1 MQNGQPLQQIPGSN
15 QRGGQFM
22 QQQQQQQQQ
31 QMLSQ
36 MQQDKQSQQQLQQ
49 LQQQLN
55 LSQTTGNIL
64 QPTNNS
70 LASLQQQ
77 NVGLQQGLGAAASLQ
92 PAGAPTSQAMSGA
105 ALPSN
110 STGSLG
116 QSSLTALQQNGV
128 GPSCSWDVQFVSG
141 LAEFY
146 ASLFQFYNASS
157 PLLNLFAAIRDGE
170 HAATEHGECFAI
182 CWRQCT
188 ECSEQFSTK

>member
-15 QRGGQFM
+15 QGGGQFM
-22 QQQQQQQQQ
+22 QQQ

-36 MQQDKQSQQQLQQ
+36 MQQDKQSHQQLQQ

-55 LSQTTGNIL
+55 LSQTTGNLL

-92 PAGAPTSQAMSGA
+92 PGGAPTSQAMSGA

-116 QSSLTALQQNGV
+116 QSSLTALQQIGV
-128 GPSCSWDVQFVSG
+128 GPSCS
-141 LAEFY
+141 
-146 ASLFQFYNASS
+146 
-157 PLLNLFAAIRDGE
+157 
-170 HAATEHGECFAI
+170 
-182 CWRQCT
+182 
-188 ECSEQFSTK
+188 